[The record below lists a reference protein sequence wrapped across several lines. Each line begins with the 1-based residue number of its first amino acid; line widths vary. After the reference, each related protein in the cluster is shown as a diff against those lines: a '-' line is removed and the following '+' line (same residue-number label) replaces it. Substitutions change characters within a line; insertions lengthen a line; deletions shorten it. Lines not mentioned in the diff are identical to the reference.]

1 MPPVRPDLAGVVAQ
15 TRAGEVEG
23 LISEGVTA
31 FKGIPYA
38 APPFGSNRFRPPQPS
53 KSWIGVRPAHEYGVV
68 PPQSPYPEP
77 FRHMLGDAGTAG
89 DDSLN
94 LNVVTPEPGAPAL
107 PLRPGVRGR

>member
-38 APPFGSNRFRPPQPS
+38 APPFGANRFRPPQPVEPWS
-53 KSWIGVRPAHEYGVV
+53 GVRDALTYG
-68 PPQSPYPEP
+68 PKAPQLPYPP
-77 FRHMLGDAGTAG
+77 PVDMLLPEFAVPGEDC
-89 DDSLN
+89 LN
-94 LNVVTPEPGAPAL
+94 LNIWSPDLGSAGQPVMAWIPG
-107 PLRPGVRGR
+107 

>member
-38 APPFGSNRFRPPQPS
+38 APPFGSNRFRPPQPP
-53 KSWIGVRPAHEYGVV
+53 KSWIGVRLASFRRNRPIR
-68 PPQSPYPEP
+68 SPS
-77 FRHMLGDAGTAG
+77 GTCSA
-89 DDSLN
+89 
-94 LNVVTPEPGAPAL
+94 TPERLAKIA
-107 PLRPGVRGR
+107 